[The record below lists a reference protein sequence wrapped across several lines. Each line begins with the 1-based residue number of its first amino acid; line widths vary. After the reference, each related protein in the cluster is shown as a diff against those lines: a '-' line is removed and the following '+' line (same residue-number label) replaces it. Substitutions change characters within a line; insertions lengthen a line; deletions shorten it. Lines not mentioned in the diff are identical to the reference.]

1 MVVAQWSLEFSILF
15 HFKLNVWFIEN
26 LRIISF
32 TLLLRLFYFYQWNL
46 KQLFK
51 VFEFSFHLIF
61 FFFYKTWRLRM
72 KNSSSNFLLDRSGW
86 HSGSNGDI
94 KKEKN
99 FMTKK
104 TSFQN
109 YWGKKTLSNW
119 NLIFKKIIEIL
130 NLSQHPNSTIKF
142 IILNGNFFLQKN
154 MFFK

>member
-1 MVVAQWSLEFSILF
+1 
-15 HFKLNVWFIEN
+15 
-26 LRIISF
+26 
-32 TLLLRLFYFYQWNL
+32 
-46 KQLFK
+46 
-51 VFEFSFHLIF
+51 
-61 FFFYKTWRLRM
+61 M

-119 NLIFKKIIEIL
+119 NLIFKKLIDIL
-130 NLSQHPNSTIKF
+130 NLSKHPNSTIKF